1 MKTTLAII
9 GGLLTA
15 AILFIFG
22 CLETR
27 GATPTP
33 SPFDVNAVDVSTIS
47 EDQIKATI
55 AHRNAL
61 HQQLIDQTLP
71 AASNEV
77 KAAVDKAQVLQKD
90 IDAIAI
96 EAAKVGP
103 LRAELDKAH
112 KAIWRD
118 IVLFTL
124 LGAAIGFLGPK
135 LMRLAAFFT

>member
-33 SPFDVNAVDVSTIS
+33 SPFDVNAVDMSKIS
-47 EDQIKATI
+47 EAQIQATI

-71 AASNEV
+71 AASKDV
-77 KAAVDKAQVLQKD
+77 KEAVAKAQVLQKD

-118 IVLFTL
+118 IVVTAIIAGL
-124 LGAAIGFLGPK
+124 IGFLGPK
-135 LMRLAAFFT
+135 VARLAAFFT

>member
-33 SPFDVNAVDVSTIS
+33 SPFDVNAVDMSRIS
-47 EDQIKATI
+47 ETDIQATI

-71 AASNEV
+71 AASKDV
-77 KAAVDKAQVLQKD
+77 KEAVAKAQTLQKD
-90 IDAIAI
+90 IDALAI
-96 EAAKVGP
+96 QAAKVP
-103 LRAELDKAH
+103 ILQAELDKAH

>member
-1 MKTTLAII
+1 MKTLHPILC
-9 GGLLTA
+9 GVLTFA
-15 AILFIFG
+15 AIAV
-22 CLETR
+22 CCH
-27 GATPTP
+27 AKSSPTP
-33 SPFDVNAVDVSTIS
+33 SPSPFAVNAVDMSNIS
-47 EDQIKATI
+47 EADIQATI

-71 AASNEV
+71 AASKDV
-77 KAAVDKAQVLQKD
+77 KEAVAKAQVLQKD

-118 IVLFTL
+118 IVVTAIIAGL
-124 LGAAIGFLGPK
+124 IGFLGPK
-135 LMRLAAFFT
+135 VARLAAFFT

>member
-33 SPFDVNAVDVSTIS
+33 SPFDVNAVDMSNIS
-47 EDQIKATI
+47 EADIQATI

-71 AASNEV
+71 AASKDV
-77 KAAVDKAQVLQKD
+77 KEAVAKAQVLQKD

-118 IVLFTL
+118 IVVTAIIAGL
-124 LGAAIGFLGPK
+124 IGFLGPK
-135 LMRLAAFFT
+135 VARLAAFFT